1 MAIYM
6 KFEGIEGNVSS
17 SSYRNW
23 IELQSFGNG
32 LSRNVQ
38 TVVGA
43 AGEREA
49 GHPHFTEVKITKEQ
63 DLSTGDL
70 LRECVANTR
79 GKKVEIDF
87 VATDEQVWM
96 KIELEA
102 VIITEQSLACTGE
115 SEHGGMIE
123 TYKLSFA
130 KIVYVPRKR
139 YSSGTRVETPRRIGY
154 DLATAKPF

>member
-1 MAIYM
+1 M
-6 KFEGIEGNVSS
+6 KFEGIDGNVSAQH
-17 SSYRNW
+17 YKNW

-49 GHPHFTEVKITKEQ
+49 GQPSFTEVTITKEQ
-63 DLSTGDL
+63 DLSTGNL
-70 LRECVANTR
+70 LRECVANTK

-96 KIELEA
+96 KIELEK
-102 VIITEQSLACTGE
+102 VIITQQSLAATGE
-115 SEHGGMIE
+115 TSHGGMLE
-123 TYKLSFA
+123 TYSLSFA
-130 KIVYVPRKR
+130 KIVYVPRMR
-139 YSSGTRVETPRRIGY
+139 HSSGTRVENPRRIGY

>member
-1 MAIYM
+1 MPIYM
-6 KFEGIEGNVSS
+6 KFEGIEGNVSAHN
-17 SSYRNW
+17 YKNW

-38 TVVGA
+38 SVVGA

-49 GHPHFTEVKITKEQ
+49 GQPTFTEVTITKEHDQ
-63 DLSTGDL
+63 STGKL

-96 KIELEA
+96 KIELEK
-102 VIITEQSLACTGE
+102 VIITQQSLAATGE
-115 SEHGGMIE
+115 SSHGGMIE
-123 TYKLSFA
+123 TYSLSFG
-130 KIVYVPRKR
+130 KILYVPRLR
-139 YSSGTRVETPRRIGY
+139 HSSGTRVENPQRVGY